1 MKILDATKCLLSIKP
16 EFALGVSFFFFFF
29 FTGLPVRIEA
39 QDSIYRTKHAA
50 VIFPFPMFHEK
61 WRSSIGFT
69 LMTTPEDITEEIR
82 LRIPCGDFNVLRRL
96 NNAFNLEGR
105 VMFQVLQNHISA
117 GIHYR
122 KAITDK
128 WYISAGND
136 IGYWFGFLNVDGFNS
151 RGSGILDYPNLSV
164 GYRTK
169 NNLLVTFKA
178 QASLNLDYKAINGEN
193 TFTSKKNFYNGETFT
208 LALEQPFWNKKHITL
223 AVSTINNY
231 FYWQTWALFYKTNRK
246 VFYPQITVGFIL

>member
-1 MKILDATKCLLSIKP
+1 MKLRFAIKSIPILKP
-16 EFALGVSFFFFFF
+16 EFAFGLLCFFVFSIAQ
-29 FTGLPVRIEA
+29 PQKAAA
-39 QDSIYRTKHAA
+39 QDSVYRTKHAA

-69 LMTTPEDITEEIR
+69 LMTTPEDITEEVR
-82 LRIPCGDFNVLRRL
+82 LRIPCGDFNVLRRV

-105 VMFQVLQNHISA
+105 VMFQFLQNHISA

-136 IGYWFGFLNVDGFNS
+136 IGYWFGFLKVDGFNS
-151 RGSGILDYPNLSV
+151 RGSGILDYPNLSA
-164 GYRTK
+164 GYRTN

-178 QASLNLDYKAINGEN
+178 QASLNLDYKAVNGGN

-208 LALEQPFWNKKHITL
+208 LALEQPFWNKKHLTL
-223 AVSTINNY
+223 AVSAINNY
-231 FYWQTWALFYKTNRK
+231 FYWQTWSLF
-246 VFYPQITVGFIL
+246 